1 MIAVQDKL
9 PSLKQLR
16 TLWNDGIKPNE
27 IEPIWD
33 EINTQRVALLFS
45 THDLASKSVTY
56 TVDSDGFI
64 ASMTETSSDATLVTT
79 FADNSIVAVLTPTE
93 GDYVYTR
100 TTTFGNGTATESY
113 SAQPKAGA

>member
-1 MIAVQDKL
+1 MTTGQKL
-9 PSLKQLR
+9 PSLNQIKR
-16 TLWNDGIKPNE
+16 FWNEGIKPNE
-27 IEPIWD
+27 IEPILD
-33 EINTQRVALLFS
+33 ELQTHRVALLFS
-45 THDLASKSVTY
+45 AHDLASKSVTY

-79 FADNSIVAVLTPTE
+79 FANNSIVAVLTPTE

-100 TTTFGNGTATESY
+100 TTTFSNGTATESY